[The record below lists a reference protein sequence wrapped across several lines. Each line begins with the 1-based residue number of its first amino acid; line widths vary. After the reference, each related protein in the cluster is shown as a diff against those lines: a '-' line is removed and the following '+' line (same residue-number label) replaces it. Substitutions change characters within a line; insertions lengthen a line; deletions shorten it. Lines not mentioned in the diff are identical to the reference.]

1 MKTSI
6 FKYYNGSKSILIKN
20 LKNFCI
26 IEVDKNF
33 LNLDKQETIIT
44 NENLKKLNSLDFFE
58 TINQNEEILDFV
70 IVTNTD
76 CNLKCSYCYESGIKK
91 YEKININDEQIFNFI
106 QYNISKYPSKN
117 VSVEFTGGEPIN
129 NFEYIYKLVN
139 LSFKRC
145 PSS

>member
-58 TINQNEEILDFV
+58 TINQNEEILDYKT
-70 IVTNTD
+70 I
-76 CNLKCSYCYESGIKK
+76 LQEYAQKK
-91 YEKININDEQIFNFI
+91 FKII
-106 QYNISKYPSKN
+106 P
-117 VSVEFTGGEPIN
+117 V
-129 NFEYIYKLVN
+129 YKLISEVGPDHMKEFEMEVQVLN
-139 LSFKRC
+139 YSGKAKAGNKKKAEQLSAKDLC
-145 PSS
+145 TKLGVKYNETL